1 MPTYDYQCDSC
12 GHVFEAFQSMS
23 ADPLRE
29 CPECKEAALRRLIS
43 GGSGIIFKGSGFY
56 VTDSRKSGNGSSSG
70 SKSSEKKS
78 ESKSE
83 GKSSSESKS
92 SSDSKSGSSTDAA

>member
-23 ADPLRE
+23 DDPLRE

-43 GGSGIIFKGSGFY
+43 GGSGVIFKGSGFY
-56 VTDSRKSGNGSSSG
+56 VTDSRKSTAASGSG
-70 SKSSEKKS
+70 SKSSEQKS
-78 ESKSE
+78 ESK
-83 GKSSSESKS
+83 GSSESKAA
-92 SSDSKSGSSTDAA
+92 SDSKTGSSTDAA

>member
-1 MPTYDYQCDSC
+1 
-12 GHVFEAFQSMS
+12 MS

-29 CPECKEAALRRLIS
+29 CPECKEDALRRLIS

-56 VTDSRKSGNGSSSG
+56 VTDSRKSGTASG
-70 SKSSEKKS
+70 SG
-78 ESKSE
+78 SKSE